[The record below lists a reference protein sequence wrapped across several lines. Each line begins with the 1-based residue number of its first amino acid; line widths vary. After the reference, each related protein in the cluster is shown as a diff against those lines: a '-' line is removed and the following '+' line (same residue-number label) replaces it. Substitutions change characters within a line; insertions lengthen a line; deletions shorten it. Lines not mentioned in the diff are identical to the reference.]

1 MYFTATCDIST
12 ALEHRNNSDWDV
24 WVKECG
30 GIGHLDLILQRM
42 GDDTRVLHEHP
53 QEQFTLQDKWE
64 GDSNSQHKKLM
75 KKAEEALVQLE
86 TRQYDEEL

>member
-1 MYFTATCDIST
+1 
-12 ALEHRNNSDWDV
+12 
-24 WVKECG
+24 
-30 GIGHLDLILQRM
+30 M

-53 QEQFTLQDKWE
+53 QEQFTLQDKRE